1 MPLQWIAMAT
11 ISRPRAPL
19 RPGNAFA
26 LLFAQNPLPMC
37 LFDDESL
44 QFLEVNDAAI
54 ELYRYS
60 RAEFRAMR
68 ITDIHSPEEVNRL
81 LEDRLTHRRPF
92 HRAGIWRHRR
102 KDDTIIEVE
111 IHSRLLEFA
120 GYGAV
125 LVVMHDMSEQR
136 RLEHQLL
143 HAQKMEA
150 VGRLAGGVAHD
161 FNNLLTA
168 VLGYSD
174 LLLANPEIVPSMRGD
189 VLEIR
194 QAATSAAELTHQ
206 LLAFGRKQLIQPTA
220 LNVTAALERLKRLL
234 QRVIGENIKVVMR
247 LDPGVKNVRL
257 DPSQFE
263 QIVVNLA
270 INARDAMP
278 FGGTLT
284 VETSTQFLDDA
295 YARLHLTVIPGEYVM
310 AAISD
315 TGEGIDAKVLPHIF
329 EPFFTTKPAGK
340 GTGLG
345 LATVYG
351 IVKQNEG
358 NIWVYSELRHGT
370 TFKIYF
376 PALQSTED
384 TATFVPDERA
394 PGGTETILIV
404 EDDARLRRLAERILS
419 RLGYTV
425 LVAATGYEALRLAA
439 WHERAIDLLFTD
451 VVLPDLAGP
460 TLASK
465 IREVRQEIAVLFSS
479 GYTEGAIAHHGV
491 LDAGMVFLPKP
502 FTPETLARKLR
513 DVLDARAKRRV
524 DNG

>member
-1 MPLQWIAMAT
+1 
-11 ISRPRAPL
+11 
-19 RPGNAFA
+19 
-26 LLFAQNPLPMC
+26 
-37 LFDDESL
+37 
-44 QFLEVNDAAI
+44 
-54 ELYRYS
+54 
-60 RAEFRAMR
+60 
-68 ITDIHSPEEVNRL
+68 
-81 LEDRLTHRRPF
+81 
-92 HRAGIWRHRR
+92 
-102 KDDTIIEVE
+102 
-111 IHSRLLEFA
+111 
-120 GYGAV
+120 
-125 LVVMHDMSEQR
+125 
-136 RLEHQLL
+136 
-143 HAQKMEA
+143 MEA

-206 LLAFGRKQLIQPTA
+206 LLAFGRKQLIQPTV
-220 LNVTAALERLKRLL
+220 LNVTSALERLQRLL
-234 QRVIGENIKVVMR
+234 QRVIGENIKVVTR
-247 LDPGVKNVRL
+247 LRPEIKNVRL
-257 DPSQFE
+257 DPGQFE

-278 FGGTLT
+278 LGGTLT

-295 YARLHLTVIPGEYVM
+295 YARQHLAVVPGEYVM
-310 AAISD
+310 VAVSD
-315 TGEGIDAKVLPHIF
+315 TGEGIPAKPLPHIF

-358 NIWVYSELRHGT
+358 NIWVYSEPRHGT

-376 PALQSTED
+376 PALQSTEAM
-384 TATFVPDERA
+384 ATFVPEVSA
-394 PGGTETILIV
+394 PGGTETILVV
-404 EDDARLRRLAERILS
+404 EDDAQLRRLAERILS

-439 WHERAIDLLFTD
+439 WDERAIDLLFTD

-465 IREVRQEIAVLFSS
+465 IREAREEI
-479 GYTEGAIAHHGV
+479 
-491 LDAGMVFLPKP
+491 
-502 FTPETLARKLR
+502 
-513 DVLDARAKRRV
+513 
-524 DNG
+524 